1 MSATATVGFQTVPL
15 ESTLRSASL
24 LSRTWLTPAY
34 VRVRLSGPEL
44 RGFTAPGA
52 DDHVRLFLA
61 PPGSAAP
68 PTPEQW
74 REFDSREYTPVAN
87 DPYAGWIDFDLL
99 VHAVGTGSE
108 WATNARLGS
117 VCAIAGPRRS
127 NAIAGEPDALFLAG
141 DETAVPAITRFLRQ
155 RRPGTPARVL
165 VEVSQDNV
173 HVPLPVDDDTEL
185 TVLVRPGES
194 LVEVLGGLGASD
206 RPAGNV
212 LAFVAAE
219 SAVVP
224 VARDLL
230 QDRWGIPSE
239 AVIVKG
245 YWRQD

>member
-1 MSATATVGFQTVPL
+1 MTVTATVGFQTAPL

-34 VRVRLSGPEL
+34 VRLRMAGPEL

-74 REFDSREYTPVAN
+74 REFDSREYTPVDN
-87 DPYAGWIDFDLL
+87 DPEADWIDFDLL

-108 WATNARLGS
+108 WAANAPLGS
-117 VCAIAGPRRS
+117 VCAIGGPRRS
-127 NAIAGEPDALFLAG
+127 NTVAGEPDALFLAG
-141 DETAVPAITRFLRQ
+141 DETAIPAITRFLRQ
-155 RRPGTPARVL
+155 RRPGMPARVV

-173 HVPLPVDDDTEL
+173 QVPLPVDDATDL
-185 TVLVRPGES
+185 TVLVRPGKRLAEM
-194 LVEVLGGLGASD
+194 LAGLDATD
-206 RPAGNV
+206 RPIGNV

-224 VARDLL
+224 VARELL

-239 AVIVKG
+239 ALIVKG